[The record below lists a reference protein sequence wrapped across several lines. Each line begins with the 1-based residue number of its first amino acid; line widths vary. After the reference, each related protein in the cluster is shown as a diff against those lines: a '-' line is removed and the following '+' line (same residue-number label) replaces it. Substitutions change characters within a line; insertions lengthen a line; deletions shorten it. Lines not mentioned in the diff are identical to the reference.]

1 MSVKRK
7 VSAWHWATMY
17 STLLATTALAA
28 CEDSATGPDLQSQ
41 LVVGGVAYHV
51 KSFVI
56 AESFPVQ
63 LGVTV
68 EIENQS
74 GTAQSVTFPNGCVL
88 LMRAYDSL
96 GNLAWDLGHFVDCT
110 QALVVVD
117 LEPGESEEFQT
128 GLVSAATILGDNLPD
143 GEYRIAVYLS
153 PNGQTVELDAGMADL
168 GIPRN

>member
-1 MSVKRK
+1 MCG
-7 VSAWHWATMY
+7 
-17 STLLATTALAA
+17 TLLGTTALAA
-28 CEDSATGPDLQSQ
+28 CEDSATGPDLQNQ
-41 LVVGGVAYHV
+41 LVVGGIAYHV

-74 GTAQSVTFPNGCVL
+74 GTSQSVVFPDGCVV
-88 LMRAYDSL
+88 LMKAYDLSGAL
-96 GNLAWDLGHFVDCT
+96 VWDLGDDVGCT
-110 QALVVVD
+110 LALVEID
-117 LEPGESEEFQT
+117 LSPGETEEYQA
-128 GLVSAATILGDNLPD
+128 GLVSAATILGDDLPD
-143 GEYRIAVYLS
+143 GEYRIAVYLR